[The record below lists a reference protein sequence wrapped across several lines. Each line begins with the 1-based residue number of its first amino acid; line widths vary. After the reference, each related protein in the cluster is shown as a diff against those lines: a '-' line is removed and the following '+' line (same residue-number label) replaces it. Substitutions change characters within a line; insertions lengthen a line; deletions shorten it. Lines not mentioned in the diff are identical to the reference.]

1 MLDTYESGYA
11 KACYDIMELIT
22 DSTIP
27 FKKKT
32 IHSLL
37 KVLAYDRESQDSLRD
52 YGAVATMSL
61 YTADG
66 EIVKVMNNWDAKKMI
81 GERNFMLIDD
91 DGRKEQNGSKK

>member
-1 MLDTYESGYA
+1 MLDTFAGGYA
-11 KACYDIMELIT
+11 KACYDIMELVT

-27 FKKKT
+27 FKKKA
-32 IHSLL
+32 IYSLL
-37 KVLAYDRESQDSLRD
+37 KALAYDKESQDSLRD
-52 YGAVATMSL
+52 YGVVATMSL

-81 GERNFMLIDD
+81 GERNFRLIDD